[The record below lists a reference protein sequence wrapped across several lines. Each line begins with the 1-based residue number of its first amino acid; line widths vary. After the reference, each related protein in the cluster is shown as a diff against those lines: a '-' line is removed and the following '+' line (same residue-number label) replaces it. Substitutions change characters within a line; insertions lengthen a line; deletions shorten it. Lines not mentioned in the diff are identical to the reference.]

1 MALARV
7 QSSNKTNV
15 LAVAVTITFPT
26 PPSVGNGLIVFT
38 NFYGGPIIPTTCT
51 DNHGNTYSL
60 ATYRVNGSA
69 VCGIFYCPII
79 AATGS
84 PFTITA
90 NKSGSGSVTVYW
102 VARAV
107 EFSGVGTGLLVDQ
120 LIGATGT
127 STTPNTGS
135 TAALTGAESLQAA
148 AHAILESHSSITVGA
163 VTPAW
168 TQEFEE
174 LPNNQ
179 IAGEADTRI
188 VSASSGTTPNCG
200 WTVAPSARAWAAV
213 IVAFKVPDVVALTD
227 TRITQSA
234 AEVLTDPDT
243 VTTRI
248 TQSVIEALNL
258 PLAVTRI
265 TQSLIEALIWVS
277 PPEQTFEDGAVSHP
291 LTWITLTKKDGSK
304 HPYAEVDLNDP
315 PDYYDGYKR
324 PRVERFL
331 TIARG
336 LSDRD
341 GQIEHM
347 SFGAVLSDIATDR
360 FDTDREFRS
369 TLADAVNQY
378 LTNRPLEVWFV
389 DDVERRRLGL
399 PRLAAVGF
407 VNDYAPTADL
417 QFELKGADWL
427 KKKFSRKRR
436 AQQGWQP
443 LITAA
448 DFPACPEEMLNSP
461 APLIYGS
468 LGLGGS
474 DAVVGVTITV
484 NPQPVAAPGSFD
496 LSLVTGGKTAGVTRY
511 YQVAAFVGGQE
522 SDHSP
527 TLVERTTN
535 THKTIRLT
543 WDAVPGAT
551 SYRIYS
557 SHRADFLQG
566 ALLDVAAGVLAYN
579 DTTVLP
585 NENKEWIT
593 GTAWRLMLRQ
603 NFQYLVYA
611 NVGGGLFSIPGTAYT
626 VITPIP
632 DRRETPSTLIQRDID
647 IAWTAHPGAVDG
659 YRIIRRRSYYSDW
672 DPEYSRQWDV
682 AAGVLTVTDDNVTI
696 TAVTMPTGELIA
708 TSAAGQAEAIFV
720 GIGAY
725 GDPTPITVSALLI
738 ARHAC
743 ARVGNIYIPN
753 TTEGV
758 DGETTTTYAAV
769 ADDQYGVTWFAPDHP
784 GWIYPTKYV
793 DINGQRFTLI
803 FTTVEPLPD
812 TVFVDVDGIE
822 TAADGTGTLIRSI
835 VDQRLHFMVN
845 FIAPDTPWATG
856 PYLTAAA
863 TVFPHL
869 PDIPLV
875 DEASHTAVKASLATR
890 LSGTDYEGATIIGA
904 AREFVSA
911 LDALA
916 RFQQSGDFDQTFNR
930 KGQDTVS
937 CEPIEAA
944 LDLPV
949 IGDVLSIRQ
958 GSFNLVDQVQSA
970 FFNIIPYVHSRDY
983 TGREKGGWKG
993 NAEIRSDESITNY
1006 DQEREAPKM
1015 ELHACRAN
1023 TPQGSATIADVMARK
1038 LARFQDPRRIGSL
1051 QMPFEGLNY
1060 EPGSVVAITHLE
1072 GIGAEGWTGR
1082 EVRIIRHEVEP
1093 TTGLIRLDFY
1103 DLTAVLENHEALRR
1117 RRDSSTT
1124 TTEPKGAIH
1133 EPQRS
1138 ETRPPDQRTRHAG
1151 TARAPRA
1158 ARPPRPAKRTPK
1170 ADTPHR

>member
-1 MALARV
+1 MALSRV
-7 QSSNKTNV
+7 QATGRVTAS
-15 LAVAVTITFPT
+15 AVGSVALSFATAPT
-26 PPSVGNGLIVFT
+26 VGNGIVVTVIAYT
-38 NFYGGPIIPTTCT
+38 NTAAPAGGCT
-51 DNHGNTYSL
+51 DNRGNIFVQAITRKQGFLNASIYFL
-60 ATYRVNGSA
+60 PILLPSA
-69 VCGIFYCPII
+69 S
-79 AATGS
+79 AA
-84 PFTITA
+84 PYQITITVDGFSTYFESA
-90 NKSGSGSVTVYW
+90 
-102 VARAV
+102 AV
-107 EFSGVGTGLLVDQ
+107 EVGGVGLGLTMDQ
-120 LIGATGT
+120 VVGATAASGTAISTGT
-127 STTPNTGS
+127 S
-135 TAALTGAESLQAA
+135 AAVAGAEIFVAA
-148 AHAILESHSSITVGA
+148 ACAIGANQASITAEVLS
-163 VTPAW
+163 PAW
-168 TQEFEE
+168 VQEFEN
-174 LPNNQ
+174 LNYSST
-179 IAGEADTRI
+179 IAGEGDTRI
-188 VSASSGTTPNCG
+188 RSSAAGTTQVGNWTAATTAASASVLVAFVASATPTITPVRVSQVPIEILHGTAAAIGVRLSQLPIEILHG
-200 WTVAPSARAWAAV
+200 TVYVPPVVDLRVSHVLADVLSLAAV
-213 IVAFKVPDVVALTD
+213 PVLRVSSVLIDVLLGPVPP
-227 TRITQSA
+227 I
-234 AEVLTDPDT
+234 
-243 VTTRI
+243 
-248 TQSVIEALNL
+248 
-258 PLAVTRI
+258 
-265 TQSLIEALIWVS
+265 
-277 PPEQTFEDGAVSHP
+277 EQTFEDGGVSHP

-304 HPYAEVDLNDP
+304 HPYSEVDLNDP
-315 PDYYDGYKR
+315 PSYYDGYKR

-347 SFGAVLSDIATDR
+347 AFGAVLSDIATDR
-360 FDTDREFRS
+360 FDIDREFRA

-448 DFPACPEEMLNSP
+448 DFPACPEETLNSP

-468 LGLGGS
+468 LGIGGS

-484 NPQPVAAPGSFD
+484 GPQPVAAPANFD
-496 LSLVTGGKTAGVTRY
+496 LSLVAGGKTAGVTRY
-511 YQVAAFVGGQE
+511 YTVSAFVAGVE
-522 SDHSP
+522 SDQTP
-527 TLVERTTN
+527 VLVERTTN
-535 THKTIRLT
+535 TQKTIRVN
-543 WDAVPGAT
+543 WDAVSGAEF
-551 SYRIYS
+551 YRVYS
-557 SHRADFLQG
+557 SHRSDFLQG
-566 ALLDVAAGVLAYN
+566 ALLDVSSSVTQY
-579 DTTVLP
+579 DDVTVLP
-585 NENKEWIT
+585 NENREWIT
-593 GTAWRLMLRQ
+593 GTNWLLMLRQ

-611 NVGGGLFSIPGTAYT
+611 KVGGGLFSIPGTAYT
-626 VITPIP
+626 VITPIA
-632 DRRETPSTLIQRDID
+632 DRREVPSTRIQRNITVS
-647 IAWTAHPGAVDG
+647 WTAHPGAVDG

-672 DPEYSRQWDV
+672 DAEYNRQWDV
-682 AAGVLTVTDDNVTI
+682 AAGVLSVTDDNVVT
-696 TAVTMPTGELIA
+696 TPVTMPTGELIA
-708 TSAAGQAEAIFV
+708 TSAAGQAEATFV

-725 GDPTPITVSALLI
+725 GSPTPITVSALLI

-753 TTEGV
+753 TTDAAE
-758 DGETTTTYAAV
+758 GETSTTYLAV
-769 ADDQYGVTWFAPDHP
+769 PDSAFGVTWFAPDHP

-793 DINGQRFTLI
+793 EINGQRFTLI
-803 FTTVEPLPD
+803 FTTIEPLPD
-812 TVFVDVDGIE
+812 RVFVDVDGIE

-856 PYLTAAA
+856 PYLTAAS

-875 DEASHTAVKASLATR
+875 DEVSHAAVKASLATR

-958 GSFNLVDQVQSA
+958 GSFNLIDQVQSA

-983 TGREKGGWKG
+983 TGREKSGWKG

-1117 RRDSSTT
+1117 RRAALNSD
-1124 TTEPKGAIH
+1124 G
-1133 EPQRS
+1133 
-1138 ETRPPDQRTRHAG
+1138 RPR
-1151 TARAPRA
+1151 
-1158 ARPPRPAKRTPK
+1158 
-1170 ADTPHR
+1170 